1 MSHLDTQVIPLIVT
15 NAALYSALQSMAGD
29 CAVARTATLR
39 GFCQLLL
46 SGSHTN

>member
-1 MSHLDTQVIPLIVT
+1 LT
-15 NAALYSALQSMAGD
+15 NAALYSAPQSMAGD

-46 SGSHTN
+46 SGSHTSYLQSQYVVRV